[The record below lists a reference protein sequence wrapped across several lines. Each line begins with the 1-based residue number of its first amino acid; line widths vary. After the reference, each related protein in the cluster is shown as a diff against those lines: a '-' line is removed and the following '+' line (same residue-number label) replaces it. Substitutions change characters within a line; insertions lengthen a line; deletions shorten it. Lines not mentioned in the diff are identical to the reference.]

1 MRTSTPR
8 PAPATSRAAVA
19 AVAVA
24 LLAAVVP
31 AAAVAAA
38 EDEPEL
44 SVDEETLD
52 AALECPDELVSEHDP
67 VLLVHGTGPTPREN
81 FGWNLLPQLDADG
94 YDVCTVE
101 LPSRA
106 LGDIQVA
113 SEFVVH
119 AVRAI
124 HARTGGQVDVAGH
137 SQGGLEPR
145 WAMAWWP
152 SIRPMVGDLVTF
164 ASPHHGT
171 VVTDVACVASRCWP
185 AVHQMRPGS
194 AFLTAL
200 HAQEDLSEVDVT
212 SLGSVMDELV
222 QPPETIVLEGASNI
236 ILQDVCPARP
246 VTHLSIVADALAY
259 GLLMDAFDHDG
270 GADPERL
277 PDDICL
283 QTTIDEAGPE
293 DLLTL
298 DMLFGFL
305 DGTALDPDVPR
316 SLLTEE
322 EPPLA
327 PYAAAAAGDE
337 EAEGSEPEPDGVDD
351 PDADAPG
358 EDETVEEPAGDPAD
372 GATLGAADG
381 PEMEPAAAS
390 GAPTLPATGSPA
402 AALGLALLGLAA
414 VAGRVSARR

>member
-1 MRTSTPR
+1 MRTLTPR
-8 PAPATSRAAVA
+8 PAPTTGRAAVA
-19 AVAVA
+19 ALAVAV
-24 LLAAVVP
+24 LAAVIP

-38 EDEPEL
+38 EEPEL
-44 SVDEETLD
+44 SVDEQTLD
-52 AALECPDELVSEHDP
+52 AALECPDELVAEHDP

-81 FGWNLLPQLDADG
+81 FGWNLLPQLEADG
-94 YDVCTVE
+94 FDVCTVE

-124 HARTGGQVDVAGH
+124 HGRTGGQVDIAGH

-236 ILQDVCPARP
+236 ILQDVCPGRP

-259 GLLMDAFDHDG
+259 ALLLDAFDHDG
-270 GADPERL
+270 GADPDRL

-283 QTTIDEAGPE
+283 QGMIDEAGPE

-327 PYAAAAAGDE
+327 PYATAPAGDE
-337 EAEGSEPEPDGVDD
+337 EAEGTEPDPEAETD
-351 PDADAPG
+351 PDEGDAPG
-358 EDETVEEPAGDPAD
+358 QGELAVEPAAAPED
-372 GATLGAADG
+372 GATLGAVDA

-390 GAPTLPATGSPA
+390 GAPTLPATGSPV
-402 AALGLALLGLAA
+402 AALGVGLLGLAA
-414 VAGRVSARR
+414 VAGRVTARR